1 MVGRIIANGGF
12 GVPNAKVS
20 IFVPLSED
28 DEDNEIISS
37 IYPYKT
43 VYDKNNDGVKYNLLP
58 DSSQFDCHTPV
69 GTYPSKRKVLDN
81 DDVLEVYEKYYK
93 YTTTTNSSG
102 DYMLFGVPLGNQMIH
117 VDLDLSDMGILSQ
130 RPYDFIRQGH
140 SEKSFDSPTKFSDS
154 NNLDSL
160 SQIVTQNMGVI
171 VTPFWGDLEDCQVG
185 ITRVDVDLNHKLK
198 A

>member
-1 MVGRIIANGGF
+1 MSKNIRLKTIPGGQDTTLTVNLEQEFDFLEILSLKISQEEVYRRFCSDYGTVVGRIIANGGF

-102 DYMLFGVPLGNQMIH
+102 D
-117 VDLDLSDMGILSQ
+117 
-130 RPYDFIRQGH
+130 
-140 SEKSFDSPTKFSDS
+140 SE
-154 NNLDSL
+154 
-160 SQIVTQNMGVI
+160 
-171 VTPFWGDLEDCQVG
+171 C
-185 ITRVDVDLNHKLK
+185 H
-198 A
+198 